1 MADSHTAL
9 LPFDAVLFDLDGVL
23 TSTAKIHAAC
33 WKSMF
38 DDFLR
43 KHADSSRLAFTP
55 FDIDDDYKRYVDG
68 KLRYEGVRSFLE
80 SRSITLPYGSPADDP
95 VTESVCGLGNR
106 KDELV
111 KQAIAAGKVEA
122 YPGSV
127 ALLHKLRERTMLMA
141 VVSSSNNCEEVLAA
155 AGIADF
161 FAARVDGI
169 VATEQNLRGKPAP
182 DTFLY
187 AAHTLDVPPK
197 SAVVVEDALA
207 GVEAG
212 RAGRFGLVVGV
223 DRSDAG
229 ALLRQHGADIVV
241 TELAELIPN

>member
-33 WKSMF
+33 WQSMF

-43 KHADSSRLAFTP
+43 KHADRNRQSFVA
-55 FDIDDDYKRYVDG
+55 FDIERDYRSYVDG
-68 KLRYEGVRSFLE
+68 KPRYEGVRSFLE
-80 SRSITLPYGSPADDP
+80 SRNMKLPYGSPADDP
-95 VTESVCGLGNR
+95 TIESVCGLGNR

-111 KQAIAAGKVEA
+111 KQAIAAGEVEA

-127 ALLHKLRERTMLMA
+127 ALVRRLRERKLPMA
-141 VVSSSNNCEEVLAA
+141 VVSSSNNCKEVLEVV
-155 AGIADF
+155 GLADF

-169 VATEQNLRGKPAP
+169 VTTERGLHGKPAP
-182 DTFLY
+182 DTYLH
-187 AAHTLDVPPK
+187 AARSLGVPAEK
-197 SAVVVEDALA
+197 AVVVEDALA

-212 RAGRFGLVVGV
+212 RAGGFGLVVGV
-223 DRSDAG
+223 DRGGAG
-229 ALLRQHGADIVV
+229 AELRQRGADIVV
-241 TELAELIPN
+241 TDLAELIPE

>member
-43 KHADSSRLAFTP
+43 KHADSSQQPFTP
-55 FDIDDDYKRYVDG
+55 FDIEDDYKRYVDG
-68 KLRYEGVRSFLE
+68 KPRYEGVRSFLE

-127 ALLHKLRERTMLMA
+127 ALLRKLREIKVLMA
-141 VVSSSNNCEEVLAA
+141 VVSSSNNCEEVLEA

-169 VATEQNLRGKPAP
+169 VATEKNSARQAGSRYLPACRP
-182 DTFLY
+182 
-187 AAHTLDVPPK
+187 HSRCSPQECRCGRRCP
-197 SAVVVEDALA
+197 
-207 GVEAG
+207 GGRRG
-212 RAGRFGLVVGV
+212 RARRPFWPGCRR
-223 DRSDAG
+223 RS
-229 ALLRQHGADIVV
+229 
-241 TELAELIPN
+241 

>member
-9 LPFDAVLFDLDGVL
+9 SPFDAVLFDLDGVL

-38 DDFLR
+38 DDFLTR
-43 KHADSSRLAFTP
+43 YASSNRQPFTP
-55 FDIDDDYKRYVDG
+55 FDIEGDYKAYVDG
-68 KLRYEGVRSFLE
+68 KPRYEGVRSFLE
-80 SRSITLPYGSPADDP
+80 SRSIEVPYGSPADDP
-95 VTESVCGLGNR
+95 VTESVCGLGNC

-127 ALLHKLRERTMLMA
+127 ALLRKLREIKVLMA
-141 VVSSSNNCEEVLAA
+141 VVSSSNNCEEVLEA

-169 VATEQNLRGKPAP
+169 VATEKGLHGKPAP
-182 DTFLY
+182 DTFLH
-187 AAHTLDVPPK
+187 AAHALDVPPK
-197 SAVVVEDALA
+197 RTVVVEDALA

-223 DRSDAG
+223 DRDDGG
-229 ALLRQHGADIVV
+229 AELRQHGADIVV
-241 TELAELIPN
+241 RDLAELIPS

>member
-1 MADSHTAL
+1 MADARTAL

-38 DDFLR
+38 DDFLKER
-43 KHADSSRLAFTP
+43 ADTGGEPFAP
-55 FDIDDDYKRYVDG
+55 FDIEDDYKAHVDG
-68 KLRYEGVRSFLE
+68 KPRYEGVRSFLE
-80 SRSITLPYGSPADDP
+80 ARSITLPDGSPADDP

-111 KQAIAAGKVEA
+111 KEAIAAGEVEA

-127 ALLHKLRERTMLMA
+127 ALLRELRERKMLMA
-141 VVSSSNNCEEVLAA
+141 VVSSSNNCEEVLEA

-169 VATEQNLRGKPAP
+169 VATEKGLHGKPAP
-182 DTFLY
+182 DTFLH
-187 AAHTLDVPPK
+187 AAHVLGASPDK
-197 SAVVVEDALA
+197 AVVVEDALA

-212 RAGRFGLVVGV
+212 RAGGFGLVVGV
-223 DRSDAG
+223 DRSDVG
-229 ALLRQHGADIVV
+229 ALLRQHGADLVV
-241 TELAELIPN
+241 TDLAELIPG